1 MGIAPF
7 ARQLSNNNL
16 KFQTKYG
23 DSKAKFDAR
32 PLQLEY
38 YNNQNKERRRRSPT
52 KRGKTKKNEIN
63 TRVDPT
69 PTKHLANHHRIGQVV
84 PALSRSGQE

>member
-38 YNNQNKERRRRSPT
+38 YNIIKTRRGGDDHPQSEA
-52 KRGKTKKNEIN
+52 KQKKTKL
-63 TRVDPT
+63 T
-69 PTKHLANHHRIGQVV
+69 
-84 PALSRSGQE
+84 QE